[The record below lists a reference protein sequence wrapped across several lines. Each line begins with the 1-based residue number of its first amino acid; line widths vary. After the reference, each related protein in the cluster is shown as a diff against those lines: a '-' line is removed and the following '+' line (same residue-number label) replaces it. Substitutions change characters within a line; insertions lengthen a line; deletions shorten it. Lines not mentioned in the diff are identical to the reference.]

1 MSVPVALDELR
12 EVIGRRE
19 SLAFLLTV
27 GPDGRSHCVAVQ
39 VSWIDDE
46 LTVAAGNRS
55 CDNARARPL
64 VSLLWPSGDPGEFSL
79 IVDATVTSTIENRVG
94 HSRIVV
100 TPTKAVLH
108 RPSWALS

>member
-1 MSVPVALDELR
+1 MSIPVALGELR

-19 SLAFLLTV
+19 NVAFLLTV

-46 LTVAAGNRS
+46 LAVVAGNRS
-55 CDNARARPL
+55 CDNARARPPI
-64 VSLLWPSGDPGEFSL
+64 SLLWPSADPGEFSL
-79 IVDATVTSTIENRVG
+79 IVDATVASTIGNPVG
-94 HSRIVV
+94 NSQIVA